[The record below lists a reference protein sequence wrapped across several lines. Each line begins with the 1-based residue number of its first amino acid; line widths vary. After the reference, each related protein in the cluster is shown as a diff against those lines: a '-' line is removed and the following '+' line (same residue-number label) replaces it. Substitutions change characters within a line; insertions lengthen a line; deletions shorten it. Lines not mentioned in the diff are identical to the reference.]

1 MCVAIGETVS
11 LSLPG
16 NRLLSTVYGLP
27 FGCMATQQ
35 DSNEIRNLL
44 FDAARELM
52 GQVGYTGMSHADLT
66 AEVGIGR
73 TTFYEHFSSKEDL
86 LVQMVRRDLPPLVT
100 EIIETVDSSLP
111 ADERLMELA
120 RLMVEFVGTDHIG
133 LILHTEVPHLSPQAQ
148 DQISEAHTGLSM
160 AFASTY
166 REGLES
172 GVFRL
177 VPPRLAGRM
186 MEQMI
191 MTGGKAVMDS
201 DEPAQDVGE
210 LAQYTAELVVS
221 AFRVGQE

>member
-1 MCVAIGETVS
+1 MTS
-11 LSLPG
+11 
-16 NRLLSTVYGLP
+16 
-27 FGCMATQQ
+27 
-35 DSNEIRNLL
+35 DDHSNDVRDQL
-44 FDAARELM
+44 FDAARQLIGE
-52 GQVGYTGMSHADLT
+52 VGYVGMSHADLT

-100 EIIETVDSSLP
+100 ELIETIDDSLP
-111 ADERLMELA
+111 ADERLCELA
-120 RLMVEFVGTDHIG
+120 RLMVAFVGTDHIG

-148 DQISEAHTGLSM
+148 EQIAEAHTGLSM

-166 REGLES
+166 RDGVQS
-172 GVFRL
+172 GVFRF

-201 DEPAQDVGE
+201 DNPVEDVGE
-210 LAQYTAELVVS
+210 IAQYTAELVVA
-221 AFRVGQE
+221 AFRVHQA

>member
-1 MCVAIGETVS
+1 MTMQ
-11 LSLPG
+11 PDG
-16 NRLLSTVYGLP
+16 NDVRD
-27 FGCMATQQ
+27 Q
-35 DSNEIRNLL
+35 L
-44 FDAARELM
+44 FDAARQLIGE
-52 GQVGYTGMSHADLT
+52 VGYTDMSHADLT

-100 EIIETVDSSLP
+100 EIIETVDDSLP
-111 ADERLMELA
+111 ADERLLELA
-120 RLMVEFVGTDHIG
+120 RLMVAFVGTDHIG

-148 DQISEAHTGLSM
+148 EQISEAHTGLSM

-166 REGLES
+166 RDGVQS

-201 DEPAQDVGE
+201 DNPPDDVGE
-210 LAQYTAELVVS
+210 IAQCTAELVVS
-221 AFRVGQE
+221 AFRADQA

>member
-1 MCVAIGETVS
+1 MTMKS
-11 LSLPG
+11 
-16 NRLLSTVYGLP
+16 
-27 FGCMATQQ
+27 
-35 DSNEIRNLL
+35 DSNDVRDQL
-44 FDAARELM
+44 FDAARKLIGEL
-52 GQVGYTGMSHADLT
+52 GYTGMSHADLT

-86 LVQMVRRDLPPLVT
+86 LVQMVRRDLPPLV
-100 EIIETVDSSLP
+100 EELVEAVDDSSP
-111 ADERLMELA
+111 ADERLLELA
-120 RLMVEFVGTDHIG
+120 RLMVEFVGMDHIG

-166 REGLES
+166 RDGVES
-172 GVFRL
+172 GIFRL
-177 VPPRLAGRM
+177 VPGRLAGRM

-191 MTGGKAVMDS
+191 MTGGKAVMDA

-210 LAQYTAELVVS
+210 IARYTAELVVS

>member
-1 MCVAIGETVS
+1 
-11 LSLPG
+11 
-16 NRLLSTVYGLP
+16 
-27 FGCMATQQ
+27 MATQQ
-35 DSNEIRNLL
+35 DSDDIRDLL
-44 FDAARELM
+44 FDAARELI

-100 EIIETVDSSLP
+100 EIIETVDSSLS

-166 REGLES
+166 REGVES

>member
-1 MCVAIGETVS
+1 MTTE
-11 LSLPG
+11 
-16 NRLLSTVYGLP
+16 R
-27 FGCMATQQ
+27 
-35 DSNEIRNLL
+35 DSNDVRDQL
-44 FDAARELM
+44 FDAARQLIGE
-52 GQVGYTGMSHADLT
+52 VGYVGMSHADLT

-100 EIIETVDSSLP
+100 ELIETIDDSLP
-111 ADERLMELA
+111 ADERLCELA
-120 RLMVEFVGTDHIG
+120 RLMVAFVGTDHIG

-148 DQISEAHTGLSM
+148 EQIAEAHTGLSM

-166 REGLES
+166 RDGVQS
-172 GVFRL
+172 GVFRF

-201 DEPAQDVGE
+201 DNPVEDVGE
-210 LAQYTAELVVS
+210 IAQYTAELVVA
-221 AFRVGQE
+221 AFRVHQA

>member
-1 MCVAIGETVS
+1 MTTQS
-11 LSLPG
+11 DG
-16 NRLLSTVYGLP
+16 NDVRD
-27 FGCMATQQ
+27 Q
-35 DSNEIRNLL
+35 L
-44 FDAARELM
+44 FDAARKLIGE
-52 GQVGYTGMSHADLT
+52 VGYTDMSHADLT

-100 EIIETVDSSLP
+100 ELIETVDDSLP
-111 ADERLMELA
+111 ADERLLELA
-120 RLMVEFVGTDHIG
+120 RLMVAFVGTDHIG

-148 DQISEAHTGLSM
+148 AQISEAHTGLSM

-166 REGLES
+166 RDGVQT

-201 DEPAQDVGE
+201 DNPPDEVGE
-210 LAQYTAELVVS
+210 IAQYTAELVVS
-221 AFRVGQE
+221 AFRADEV

>member
-1 MCVAIGETVS
+1 MTMQ
-11 LSLPG
+11 PDG
-16 NRLLSTVYGLP
+16 NDVRD
-27 FGCMATQQ
+27 Q
-35 DSNEIRNLL
+35 L
-44 FDAARELM
+44 FDAARQLIGE
-52 GQVGYTGMSHADLT
+52 VGYTDMSHADLT

-100 EIIETVDSSLP
+100 EIIETVDDSLP
-111 ADERLMELA
+111 ADERLLELA
-120 RLMVEFVGTDHIG
+120 RLMVAFVGTDHIG

-148 DQISEAHTGLSM
+148 EQISEAHTGLSM

-166 REGLES
+166 RDGVQS

-201 DEPAQDVGE
+201 DNPPDDVGE
-210 LAQYTAELVVS
+210 IAQYTAELVVS
-221 AFRVGQE
+221 AFRADQA

>member
-1 MCVAIGETVS
+1 MT
-11 LSLPG
+11 LPRE
-16 NRLLSTVYGLP
+16 RLRSTHYRLP
-27 FGCMATQQ
+27 FGFMATQQ
-35 DSNEIRNLL
+35 DSNDIRNLL
-44 FDAARELM
+44 FDAARELI
-52 GQVGYTGMSHADLT
+52 GQVGYSGMSHADLT
-66 AEVGIGR
+66 VEVGIGR

-166 REGLES
+166 REGVES

-210 LAQYTAELVVS
+210 IAQYTAELVVS

>member
-1 MCVAIGETVS
+1 
-11 LSLPG
+11 
-16 NRLLSTVYGLP
+16 
-27 FGCMATQQ
+27 MATQQ
-35 DSNEIRNLL
+35 DSNDIRNLL
-44 FDAARELM
+44 FDAARELI